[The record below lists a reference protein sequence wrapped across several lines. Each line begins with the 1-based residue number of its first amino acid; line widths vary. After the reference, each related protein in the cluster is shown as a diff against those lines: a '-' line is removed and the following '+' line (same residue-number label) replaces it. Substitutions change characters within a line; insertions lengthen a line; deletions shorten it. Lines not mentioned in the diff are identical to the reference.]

1 MAGDTMIMGD
11 DDLGPCQGEHP
22 TPWQRISCSL
32 ELSGGEEKKPLV
44 HRAQVLVGAGQFVY
58 CSKV

>member
-1 MAGDTMIMGD
+1 MIMGD